1 MFKKYL
7 FSILVTL
14 CIQVEVSAQKT
25 DSLPDSVFFQQNLNS
40 FTKGSNFRRYRFL
53 KKYAERNQLNNLT
66 VKTQAIDWLGVYRNV
81 IVEKK
86 GKNDSVIYIVCHYD
100 KVDANVLWLPNLF
113 LNGTFDIVL
122 SNFFLTKG
130 ACDNGTG
137 VISSLGLMQW
147 MNTHETYY
155 TYRFLF
161 AGMEEYGLRGS
172 RRHVSGLSQKEW
184 SKCVLAINIDMVGSK
199 ETSGITVSSEV
210 TTPHLLTK
218 AREISERYNFQ
229 LSEIPLPDGGDSDFT
244 SFTGQSFRRDFGTSL
259 SFNLIGALLPQR
271 SYFTK
276 PKDAIPV
283 INFTEEIKIT
293 AADYLSLISPVS
305 FSHIHSFRDKRERVS
320 MKNLVEHAEFFR
332 YYIKSLDDTPTK
344 P

>member
-1 MFKKYL
+1 MHKLPL
-7 FSILVTL
+7 FLAGITL
-14 CIQVEVSAQKT
+14 IICSNEVFAQSKEP
-25 DSLPDSVFFQQNLNS
+25 LPDSTFFQQSLNA
-40 FTKGSNFRRYRFL
+40 FTKGNNYRRYRFL
-53 KKYAERNQLNNLT
+53 KKYSERNALNNLS

-86 GKNDSVIYIVCHYD
+86 GKIDSVVYIVCHYD
-100 KVDANVLWLPNLF
+100 KIDGNLLSIANLF
-113 LNGTFDIVL
+113 VNGAFDILL
-122 SNFFLTKG
+122 SNIFLTKG

-137 VISSLGLMQW
+137 VVSSLGLMKW
-147 MNTHETYY
+147 INALDTYY

-199 ETSGITVSSEV
+199 QTSGITISPEATS
-210 TTPHLLTK
+210 PHLLERAK
-218 AREISERYNFQ
+218 MISEDYGFQ
-229 LSEIPLPDGGDSDFT
+229 LTEAVIPDGGSTDFV
-244 SFTGQSFRRDFGTSL
+244 SFTGQSFSKDFKTSL
-259 SFNLIGALLPQR
+259 SFNVIGALLPQR

-276 PKDAIPV
+276 RKHSIPV

-293 AADYLSLISPVS
+293 KAEYLSMISPVS
-305 FSHIHSFRDKRERVS
+305 FGRIHSFQDRPNKVS

-332 YYIKSLDDTPTK
+332 LYIESLEPVK
-344 P
+344 